1 VTRLG
6 PKRRTGGSC
15 ADAALSELCIQF
27 GYCIPPEA
35 ADAMLANPPPDADAF
50 VDAVLVAE
58 ERDPNL
64 IPKEE
69 RRPLLEI
76 VTDWLYDDGHGRGS
90 MSDLP
95 RFPSD
100 T

>member
-1 VTRLG
+1 M
-6 PKRRTGGSC
+6 RRGRPFRTVQP
-15 ADAALSELCIQF
+15 AWLLHPPDAE
-27 GYCIPPEA
+27 
-35 ADAMLANPPPDADAF
+35 DAILANPPSDADAF
-50 VDAVLVAE
+50 VDAVLLAE
-58 ERDPNL
+58 GRNPDL
-64 IPKEE
+64 ILRED

-76 VTDWLYDDGHGRGS
+76 VTDWLYDDGRGRGS